1 MYVMIKEHYQFITL
15 PLSHHS
21 VTDKYFYITS
31 LDDNIMMQ
39 SQNSHSFC
47 FLIEPHTQL
56 TQPFYMIFIYIL
68 LASHNIYNN

>member
-39 SQNSHSFC
+39 SQNSHSF
-47 FLIEPHTQL
+47 FLFFNRTSHIVDT
-56 TQPFYMIFIYIL
+56 TIL
-68 LASHNIYNN
+68 YDFHLYSTS